1 MSTIKL
7 KTSII
12 PAHQSLMSGRSSESS
27 SEMTMTSIVKRRGR
41 PKGAK
46 NKPKLDIVQEEKIPI
61 ISSGR
66 RGRPKGSK
74 NKPKQAFL
82 NTTDNLSSIEP
93 AVSPVAS
100 TAKSAPT
107 GTHPLIDLLNWV
119 EKKTHHTQM
128 QYYQRRASKLELS
141 AKYLMASDILSLF
154 SIQEPEL
161 LKTLKKKN
169 V

>member
-1 MSTIKL
+1 MSVKSDERT
-7 KTSII
+7 
-12 PAHQSLMSGRSSESS
+12 
-27 SEMTMTSIVKRRGR
+27 SEMISTTSIVKRRGR

-46 NKPKLDIVQEEKIPI
+46 NKPKFAIVQEEKLINH
-61 ISSGR
+61 SSGK

-74 NKPKQAFL
+74 NKPKQL
-82 NTTDNLSSIEP
+82 PVVGSLP
-93 AVSPVAS
+93 AVIVQESKPVVIAVDPVIKPAQAS
-100 TAKSAPT
+100 N
-107 GTHPLIDLLNWV
+107 HPLLEVLSWV
-119 EKKTHHTQM
+119 EKKMHHTQM

-161 LKTLKKKN
+161 LKTLKKNKA